1 MPRIEPLESR
11 RLLAVTSSL
20 SGYAYLDP
28 QDSGVKAADEAGFA
42 GLTVQLQSVDSQGN
56 LSNVSGVGPEQTLSD
71 GSYSFTGLAAGTYQ
85 IQISPSSKL
94 AVGILSPGS
103 AGGTAGNDEI
113 QVTLAAGQDATDYN
127 FAILGAQTDEISL
140 RMFMASTGSLTQFLT
155 TLHTPPSVDPGA
167 GSTFSTTYSS
177 EGTGVAI
184 TSSSATITAPDS
196 PTLTS
201 MTVTIQNLQDGSSE
215 QLSADT
221 TGTTLT
227 SNYADGVLTVSG
239 VADVATYE
247 TVLQSVKYSD
257 NSSSASLGTRTLS
270 IVVND
275 GTDVSPAAIVTVNVV
290 QGTGPAGYTIAADQ
304 SEIGSS
310 AAASTGFTFSDAGVG
325 DTYNYTVSS
334 SGGGTAVS
342 GSGTVT
348 AATQDVTGI
357 NVSTLPDGTL
367 TYSVTLTDS
376 SGQTGA
382 AATAT
387 ATLQT
392 VAPTGYT
399 ITANQ
404 SEIGSSAAA
413 STGFTFAGAEVGD
426 TYNYS
431 ISSGG
436 GGTAVTGSGSVT
448 SATESVTGINV
459 SSLSD
464 GTLTFSVTLTDAAGN
479 VGTAA
484 TATAT
489 LDTVAPTGYSITAN
503 QSLLNAT
510 TAASA
515 GFTFAGAEV
524 GDTYN
529 YSISSSGGGTA
540 VTGSGSVTSATENVT
555 GINVSSLPSGTL
567 TYSVTLTDAAGNTGA
582 AATATATLDETLPTG
597 YTITAD
603 KAAVN
608 ATTGADTGFT
618 FAGATAGSTYNYTVA
633 SSGGGTAIS
642 GSGSVTSATQDITG
656 INVTTLPD
664 GTLTYSVTLTDA
676 AGNTGAA
683 ATATSILDTV
693 APSGYTIAAN
703 QAVVNVAA
711 STNTGFTFSGAEL
724 NATYNYTVTSSGGT
738 GSVSGSG
745 TVTSATEQVTGVN
758 VSTLPDGTLT
768 FSVTLTDEAGNVGNP
783 ATATATLDT
792 AVPSGYTIAAVPA
805 SLNATTDI
813 AAGFQFT
820 AAVVGTTYNYTV
832 TSSGGAG
839 SVSGSGS
846 VTSATQDITGINV
859 SGLPDGTLT
868 YSVRLTNAVGNPGVA
883 ATATATLDKT
893 VPSGYTIAAVP
904 AALNA
909 AAAVDAGFKFSGAE
923 TGTTYN
929 FSISSNG
936 GGSPITGSGSVT
948 SATQSVSGINIS
960 ALSDGTLT
968 YSVTLTDAAG
978 NVGATATASGI
989 LDRVA
994 PSGYTIAADQT
1005 VVNIAA
1011 STNTGFTFSGA
1022 EVNTTYNYTVTSS
1035 GGAGSVSGSGTVT
1048 SATEQITGV
1057 NVSALADGTLT
1068 FSVTLTDEAGNVG
1081 NPATATATLDT
1092 AVPSGYTITADRAVI
1107 NASQA
1112 VSTGFTFAGAAT
1124 GTTYNFTATSSGGAG
1139 SVSGS
1144 GSVTS
1149 ATQDITG
1156 INVSGLPDGVLT
1168 YSVTLTNAV
1177 GNTGV
1182 AATATATLDLTAPS
1196 GYTIAAVPSVL
1207 NATTDTA
1214 AGFQFTGAE
1223 LNTTYNYSITSSGG
1237 GSPVTGSGTVT
1248 SATQQVTG
1256 VNVSSLS
1263 DGTLTYSVTLTDSAG
1278 NVGAAATATATLDT
1292 VAPSGYTIAANQAT
1306 VNLAASTDT
1315 GFTFSGAELN
1325 TTYNY
1330 LVTSSGGGTAVSG
1343 SGSVTSATQQ
1353 VTGVNVSS
1361 LGSGT
1366 LTFSV
1371 TLTDEAGN
1379 VGNPA
1384 TAAATLDLAA
1394 PSGYSVAADQA
1405 ILGPIDDAAAGF
1417 TISGGVAGETY
1428 SYTISSSGGSGTVT
1442 GSGSVTS
1449 ATQDVTG
1456 INVSSLPDGSLTYS
1470 VILTNVVGNPGA
1482 AATATATL
1490 ATTAPSGYTIEAV
1503 PAALNATTATAA
1515 GFDFTGAET
1524 GTTYNYTISSSGGT
1538 GSVTGSGSVT
1548 SATQQVTGINVSSLS
1563 DGTLTF
1569 SVTLT
1574 DALGNVGA
1582 AATASGVLDSRCAQR
1597 LHDQRE
1603 RGGVQRLRLDRRRLH
1618 LCRGRDGH
1626 DLQLYDHQQWRNRLG
1641 NRQRQRDLGHA
1652 ADHRRGRLLACGR
1665 DFDLQRHLDRRS
1677 RQ

>member
-1 MPRIEPLESR
+1 MIGKLIAKMFRGSQPCVHGTRGRNVSTSKSMIRRRPATRRRVPWVPRIEPLESR

-177 EGTGVAI
+177 EATGVAI

-201 MTVTIQNLQDGSSE
+201 MTVTIQNLQDGGYPLAGGE

-221 TGTTLT
+221 TGTMLT

-275 GTDVSPAAIVTVNVV
+275 GTNVSPAAIVTVNVV

-367 TYSVTLTDS
+367 TYSVTLTDA

-431 ISSGG
+431 IGSSGG
-436 GGTAVTGSGSVT
+436 GTAISGSGSVT

-540 VTGSGSVTSATENVT
+540 ISGSGSVTSATESVT

-567 TYSVTLTDAAGNTGA
+567 TYSVTLTDAAGNTGT

-683 ATATSILDTV
+683 ATATSLLETV

-703 QAVVNVAA
+703 QAVVNIAA

-783 ATATATLDT
+783 ATATATLNT
-792 AVPSGYTIAAVPA
+792 AAPSGYTITADRAVINASQAVSTGFTFAA
-805 SLNATTDI
+805 ATT
-813 AAGFQFT
+813 
-820 AAVVGTTYNYTV
+820 GTTYNYTV

-859 SGLPDGTLT
+859 SGLPDGILT
-868 YSVRLTNAVGNPGVA
+868 YSVTLTNAVGNPGVA
-883 ATATATLDKT
+883 ATATAALAKT
-893 VPSGYTIAAVP
+893 APIGYTIAAVP

-909 AAAVDAGFKFSGAE
+909 TTAADAGFKLSGAE
-923 TGTTYN
+923 LGTTYN
-929 FSISSNG
+929 FSISSSG
-936 GGSPITGSGSVT
+936 GGTAVTGSGSVT
-948 SATQSVSGINIS
+948 SATQSVSGINVS
-960 ALSDGTLT
+960 SLNDGNLT

-978 NVGATATASGI
+978 NVGVAATAGGI

-994 PSGYTIAADQT
+994 PSGYTIVANQA
-1005 VVNIAA
+1005 VINSAA
-1011 STNTGFTFSGA
+1011 STNTGFTFTAA
-1022 EVNTTYNYTVTSS
+1022 ETGTTYNYTVTSS
-1035 GGAGSVSGSGTVT
+1035 GGSGSVTGSGTVT
-1048 SATEQITGV
+1048 SATQQVTGV
-1057 NVSALADGTLT
+1057 NVSTLADGTLT

-1081 NPATATATLDT
+1081 NLATATATLDT
-1092 AVPSGYTITADRAVI
+1092 AVPSGYSVAADQATLGPVDDAAASFTISGGVAGETY
-1107 NASQA
+1107 SYT
-1112 VSTGFTFAGAAT
+1112 VS
-1124 GTTYNFTATSSGGAG
+1124 SSGGG
-1139 SVSGS
+1139 GTVTGS
-1144 GSVTS
+1144 GAVTA

-1156 INVSGLPDGVLT
+1156 INVSGLPGGTLT
-1168 YSVTLTNAV
+1168 YRVTLTSAV
-1177 GNTGV
+1177 GNPG
-1182 AATATATLDLTAPS
+1182 AAVTAAATLDKTAPS
-1196 GYTIAAVPSVL
+1196 GYTIAAVPAVL
-1207 NATTDTA
+1207 NATT
-1214 AGFQFTGAE
+1214 
-1223 LNTTYNYSITSSGG
+1223 
-1237 GSPVTGSGTVT
+1237 
-1248 SATQQVTG
+1248 
-1256 VNVSSLS
+1256 
-1263 DGTLTYSVTLTDSAG
+1263 
-1278 NVGAAATATATLDT
+1278 AATA
-1292 VAPSGYTIAANQAT
+1292 
-1306 VNLAASTDT
+1306 
-1315 GFTFSGAELN
+1315 GFEFAGAETG
-1325 TTYNY
+1325 TTYHY
-1330 LVTSSGGGTAVSG
+1330 SISSTGGGTAVTG
-1343 SGSVTSATQQ
+1343 SGSVTSATQSI
-1353 VTGVNVSS
+1353 TGINLTS

-1371 TLTDEAGN
+1371 TLTDAVGN
-1379 VGNPA
+1379 VGA
-1384 TAAATLDLAA
+1384 AVTAAATLDKTA
-1394 PSGYSVAADQA
+1394 PSGYTIVAVPAVLDSTTA
-1405 ILGPIDDAAAGF
+1405 AAAGF
-1417 TISGGVAGETY
+1417 EFTGAETGTTYHYSITSTGG
-1428 SYTISSSGGSGTVT
+1428 GTAVT

-1449 ATQDVTG
+1449 ATQSITG
-1456 INVSSLPDGSLTYS
+1456 INVTSLGSGTLTFS
-1470 VILTNVVGNPGA
+1470 VTLTDAAGNVGA
-1482 AATATATL
+1482 ASTATATL
-1490 ATTAPSGYTIEAV
+1490 ATTAPSGYSITPEFTAFN
-1503 PAALNATTATAA
+1503 ALTATGA
-1515 GFDFTGAET
+1515 GFTFSNAEI
-1524 GTTYNYTISSSGGT
+1524 GTTYNYTITSTGGGT
-1538 GSVTGSGSVT
+1538 PVTGSGTIS
-1548 SATQQVTGINVSSLS
+1548 SATQAVNGIDLVSTASGNTPLGN
-1563 DGTLTF
+1563 GTVTF

-1574 DALGNVGA
+1574 DAAGNVGSGGDDDGHVEHLA
-1582 AATASGVLDSRCAQR
+1582 AARFHGHAGRDNVHLRRRHEFR
-1597 LHDQRE
+1597 LHARQ
-1603 RGGVQRLRLDRRRLH
+1603 
-1618 LCRGRDGH
+1618 CRA
-1626 DLQLYDHQQWRNRLG
+1626 Q
-1641 NRQRQRDLGHA
+1641 
-1652 ADHRRGRLLACGR
+1652 
-1665 DFDLQRHLDRRS
+1665 
-1677 RQ
+1677 